1 VAGEEQP
8 RFTIRAGEP
17 DDDAL
22 IAEHFRQMWLDNAVP
37 EDRICETWKEDV
49 LAFVSSA
56 RQALRYRSFI
66 AELAGGKIVGSASCQ
81 LFAGLYPNILQA
93 RQRKYGYV
101 WGVYV
106 EPDCRKRGIASAL
119 TRATLDHLRAIACT
133 HALLH
138 ASPSG
143 RPVYDALAFQ
153 PTNEMR
159 LDLALEQKKL

>member
-1 VAGEEQP
+1 MAEEERP
-8 RFTIRAGEP
+8 SFTIRAGGP

-37 EDRICETWKEDV
+37 EERMSATWKEDV

-56 RQALRYRSFI
+56 RQALQYRSFM
-66 AELAGGKIVGSASCQ
+66 AELDGQIIGSASCQ
-81 LFAGLYPNILQA
+81 LFAGLYPNILEA
-93 RQRKYGYV
+93 KQRKYGYV

-106 EPDCRKRGIASAL
+106 LPDCRGRGIAKAL

-143 RPVYDALAFQ
+143 RPVYEALAFQ
-153 PTNEMR
+153 ATNEMR
-159 LDLALEQKKL
+159 LELSQPQQ

>member
-1 VAGEEQP
+1 MARGDPPSFVIREGGPGE
-8 RFTIRAGEP
+8 
-17 DDDAL
+17 DAL
-22 IAEHFRQMWLDNAVP
+22 IAEHFRQMWRDNGIS
-37 EDRICETWKEDV
+37 EDRICKTWKEDV

-56 RQALRYRSFI
+56 RQALQYRAFI
-66 AELAGGKIVGSASCQ
+66 AELDRGQIVGSASCQ
-81 LFAGLYPNILQA
+81 LFAGLYPNILESK
-93 RQRKYGYV
+93 QRKYGYV

-106 EPDCRKRGIASAL
+106 QPDCRQRGIATAL

-153 PTNEMR
+153 ATNEMR
-159 LDLALEQKKL
+159 LDLSQPRDEP

>member
-1 VAGEEQP
+1 MAAGDRP
-8 RFTIRAGEP
+8 SFVVRAAGP

-22 IAEHFRQMWLDNAVP
+22 IAEHFRQMWLDNGIA
-37 EDRICETWKEDV
+37 EERICDSWREDV

-56 RQALRYRSFI
+56 RRSLEYRAFV
-66 AELAGGKIVGSASCQ
+66 AELEHGQIVGSASCQ

-93 RQRKYGYV
+93 KQRKYGYV

-106 EPDCRKRGIASAL
+106 QADCRQRGIATAL

-143 RPVYDALAFQ
+143 RPVYDALEFQ
-153 PTNEMR
+153 ATNELR
-159 LDLALEQKKL
+159 LDLSQNQQQC

>member
-1 VAGEEQP
+1 MAGEERP
-8 RFTIRAGEP
+8 GFTIRAGEP
-17 DDDAL
+17 GDDAV
-22 IAEHFRQMWLDNAVP
+22 IAEHFRQMWRDNAVP
-37 EDRICETWKEDV
+37 EDRIRATWREDV

-66 AELAGGKIVGSASCQ
+66 AELERGEIVGSASCQ
-81 LFAGLYPNILQA
+81 LFAGLYPNILEA
-93 RQRKYGYV
+93 TQRKYGYV

-106 EPDCRKRGIASAL
+106 QADCRKRGIATAL

-153 PTNEMR
+153 VTNEMR
-159 LDLALEQKKL
+159 LEL